1 MADSRAGRVLNFLLC
16 RLWCD
21 AIFLMSFFFFSV
33 FISCRSTCDFWT
45 FFLLQKKTS
54 SPVSWTSVGK
64 RCRRRASSWRWEGVR
79 GCDGGLLSAPGPSG
93 GWRKTHRER
102 IIKTVLKPTC
112 KSASF
117 RSLAWLWKENR
128 LPGAFY
134 KARHPSF
141 PSTGDFWLK
150 H

>member
-45 FFLLQKKTS
+45 FFPLQKKTS

-79 GCDGGLLSAPGPSG
+79 GCDGGRLSAPGPSG

-102 IIKTVLKPTC
+102 IIKTSFIPLARLTVKRKQAAWGFLESQTSIFPFNRWFLAQTLK
-112 KSASF
+112 
-117 RSLAWLWKENR
+117 LN
-128 LPGAFY
+128 
-134 KARHPSF
+134 
-141 PSTGDFWLK
+141 
-150 H
+150 